1 MKNENDETIDKRTCD
16 DCFESSN
23 LSFLETFEMK
33 KELSFRE
40 IIEIDFR
47 SMIENRDYCVSNLF
61 LFLLVLS
68 LLFDELFV
76 IDKKLK

>member
-1 MKNENDETIDKRTCD
+1 MKNENDEAIDKRTCD
-16 DCFESSN
+16 DCSESSN
-23 LSFLETFEMK
+23 LSLLKTFEMK
-33 KELSFRE
+33 KKLNFRE

-47 SMIENRDYCVSNLF
+47 SMIENRDCCISNLF

-68 LLFDELFV
+68 LLLNELFV